1 MEREFSACPEPRG
14 GQWGGVRWGR
24 VEITPLAALN
34 SAPRGPGCFFHLD
47 QETCSATRCVTGEV
61 GLLLFPGWVYHLQE
75 EGTGLLQLPPSVPY
89 LRSLTGVTGEEGPIA
104 ITMFQVIAGNSL
116 YTTCCGCPGQPD
128 LMFPC
133 LGLGVLQ
140 SIVLTDAVSCGPFGP
155 VLWLAGT
162 CPFDE

>member
-1 MEREFSACPEPRG
+1 MNGALLEMDSFYGKRVLCMPGAQSRPVG
-14 GQWGGVRWGR
+14 WGGDHPSGSSEQCPKGSRLLFSLRSGN
-24 VEITPLAALN
+24 LFCYQMCD
-34 SAPRGPGCFFHLD
+34 GG
-47 QETCSATRCVTGEV
+47 V
-61 GLLLFPGWVYHLQE
+61 GLLLFPGWVYHLQD

-104 ITMFQVIAGNSL
+104 ITMFQMIAGNSL

-155 VLWLAGT
+155 VL
-162 CPFDE
+162 